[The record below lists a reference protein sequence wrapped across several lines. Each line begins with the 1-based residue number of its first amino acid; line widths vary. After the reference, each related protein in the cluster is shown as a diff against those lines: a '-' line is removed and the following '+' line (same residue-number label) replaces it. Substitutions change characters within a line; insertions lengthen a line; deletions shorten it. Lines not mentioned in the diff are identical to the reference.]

1 MNAAL
6 TSGVF
11 VFAAHARNFFENFSG
26 SRRDEKLGC
35 EIGQIHAIRVYRMT
49 PRRGRKM
56 LRRVIDRR
64 CVASRAEIESSSMS
78 ITTHD
83 EQVESREDVGRALF
97 ALTAESV

>member
-1 MNAAL
+1 MNAAH

-11 VFAAHARNFFENFSG
+11 VFAMHVLNFFENFSA

-35 EIGQIHAIRVYRMT
+35 EIGQIHAIRFYRTT

-64 CVASRAEIESSSMS
+64 CVASPAEIESSSMS
-78 ITTHD
+78 ITTHG
-83 EQVESREDVGRALF
+83 EQVESCADVGRAPF
-97 ALTAESV
+97 ALPSKSV